1 MKNEDD
7 PLWDEPSKSLLGY
20 CFYKLEPVAYLM
32 NNPVKISIIS
42 PNGSTVG
49 NLFCDV
55 ISHDENNN
63 EYEEVP
69 DDPNDLLGRSLYFK
83 VNIAQAFDL
92 PENFCKGV
100 HVEYVSFSDDITY
113 KTKSIEE
120 KNTNPIFDENFE
132 HKIEYLTREDVDY
145 LSEKNVKYKNI

>member
-55 ISHDENNN
+55 IAHDEHNN

-69 DDPNDLLGRSLYFK
+69 DNPIDLLGKSLYFR
-83 VNIAQAFDL
+83 VNIGQAFDL
-92 PENFCKGV
+92 PEF
-100 HVEYVSFSDDITY
+100 F
-113 KTKSIEE
+113 
-120 KNTNPIFDENFE
+120 
-132 HKIEYLTREDVDY
+132 
-145 LSEKNVKYKNI
+145 

>member
-49 NLFCDV
+49 NLLCDV
-55 ISHDENNN
+55 IAHDENNN

-69 DDPNDLLGRSLYFK
+69 DNPIDLLGRSLNFR

-92 PENFCKGV
+92 PDNFCKGV

-120 KNTNPIFDENFE
+120 KTSNPLFDENFE
-132 HKIEYLTREDVDY
+132 HKIEYLTNDDIEF
-145 LSEKNVKYKNI
+145 LSEKNV